1 MKRIALVGY
10 GRIAPRHLEVFRV
23 LDCEIVASC
32 NRSERGREKAQSE
45 GGIAHT
51 YSSVEAML
59 DRERPDGVICCASAE
74 HMAEVA
80 EKIVSFGVPT
90 LLEKPPG
97 ISLAELATIKQ
108 SAAKYK
114 APVMVGLNRR
124 YYSVITR
131 AIEDAGGID
140 AITAVFVDWS
150 EEPEYLLRDRGFAPE
165 QVAQRVYGNSL
176 HGLDLLAFLA
186 GDFVAPSIVGLSF
199 GEPFRWIMSLQGVS
213 QRGVLGTFQSTW
225 DSPGRW
231 RLVFCSRKRR
241 YQFAPLESCS
251 VSELEKKE
259 TRTIEPDVWDK
270 RFKPGFYRQARTFLE
285 VIETSQVPALHGLES
300 AEMAMSLAEQL
311 TQACQKCAA
320 GESHPAAVRPNR

>member
-1 MKRIALVGY
+1 MRRIALVGY
-10 GRIAPRHLEVFRV
+10 GRIAPRHLEVFRA

-32 NRSERGREKAQSE
+32 NRSERGREKAMSE
-45 GGIAHT
+45 GGIPRT
-51 YSSVEAML
+51 YSAIDAML

-74 HMAEVA
+74 HMAEA
-80 EKIVSFGVPT
+80 ARQILEFGVPT

-108 SAAKYK
+108 HAQANR

-131 AIEDAGGID
+131 AIEDAGGPE

-150 EEPEYLLRDRGFAPE
+150 EEPEYLLRDRGFAAE

-176 HGLDLLAFLA
+176 HGLDLLVFLA
-186 GDFVAPSIVGLSF
+186 GGFVDPAVVGLSF
-199 GEPFRWIMSLQGVS
+199 GEPFRWVMSLQGVS

-241 YQFAPLESCS
+241 YQFAPLESCT

-270 RFKPGFYRQARTFLE
+270 RFKPGFYRQAREFLHTIDKRE
-285 VIETSQVPALHGLES
+285 VSPLHGLES
-300 AEMAMSLAEQL
+300 SEMAMSLAEQL
-311 TQACQKCAA
+311 TQACLNAT
-320 GESHPAAVRPNR
+320 VR

>member
-10 GRIAPRHLEVFRV
+10 GRIAPRHLEVFRA

-32 NRSERGREKAQSE
+32 NRSERGREKAVSE
-45 GGIAHT
+45 GGIPHT
-51 YSSVEAML
+51 YSTIEAML
-59 DRERPDGVICCASAE
+59 DHERPDGVVCCASAE
-74 HMAEVA
+74 HMAEA
-80 EKIVSFGVPT
+80 ATKILSFGVPT

-97 ISLAELATIKQ
+97 ISLAELGAIKSHAIQ
-108 SAAKYK
+108 NK

-131 AIEDAGGID
+131 AVEDAGGPD

-186 GDFVAPSIVGLSF
+186 GDLPSAAIVGLSF

-213 QRGVLGTFQSTW
+213 KRGVLGTFQSTW

-241 YQFAPLESCS
+241 YQFAPLESCT

-285 VIETSQVPALHGLES
+285 AIESGSVPAMHGLES
-300 AEMAMSLAEQL
+300 AEMSMSLAEQL
-311 TQACQKCAA
+311 TQACLKSA
-320 GESHPAAVRPNR
+320 SDTSPTDKR